1 MSPVLLS
8 DRLSATLA
16 DLEELSEEHDQLAR
30 RHEQVLTPKIGI
42 AGIAPLYVC
51 AACGTERT
59 GLAHGI
65 HPVWQMM
72 YTAHVIIIC
81 NINVL
86 KCSA

>member
-1 MSPVLLS
+1 VKSTTSWQGGTNRYL
-8 DRLSATLA
+8 
-16 DLEELSEEHDQLAR
+16 
-30 RHEQVLTPKIGI
+30 PKIGI